1 MVSPKPTGT
10 TPPPLKKKK
19 GDSSGDPDGNKD
31 SGRKSSNPK
40 PTKSRSPSRR
50 RSSRR
55 DTDKPRERVVERV
68 VRDSGSSG
76 NWPQLTETNY
86 VEWSLRMKLK
96 LQDRDLWDVVEFG
109 DGDYRDDRTALE
121 AICSVVPSEMIP
133 ALAVKETTTEAWQA
147 IKTLRL
153 GDERR
158 RAVTAQTLRT
168 KYETIKISG
177 GEAIE
182 DFTLRFTGV
191 LQRLADLG
199 DAESDEKVVKKFLC
213 VVRWRYKQL
222 VVSMEAFVDLSKLSI
237 EEIAGTLK
245 SSDDVEVEAPPPSG
259 STTGKLL
266 LTHEE

>member
-76 NWPQLTETNY
+76 NWPQLTETDY

-133 ALAVKETTTEAWQA
+133 ALAVKETMIRPRQRHRPLQPHCRPLHQHLQDQSHVAELKRYNKRCTRYFVNLNS
-147 IKTLRL
+147 ILM
-153 GDERR
+153 
-158 RAVTAQTLRT
+158 
-168 KYETIKISG
+168 TI
-177 GEAIE
+177 
-182 DFTLRFTGV
+182 
-191 LQRLADLG
+191 
-199 DAESDEKVVKKFLC
+199 LC
-213 VVRWRYKQL
+213 Y
-222 VVSMEAFVDLSKLSI
+222 LSLI
-237 EEIAGTLK
+237 C
-245 SSDDVEVEAPPPSG
+245 
-259 STTGKLL
+259 
-266 LTHEE
+266 